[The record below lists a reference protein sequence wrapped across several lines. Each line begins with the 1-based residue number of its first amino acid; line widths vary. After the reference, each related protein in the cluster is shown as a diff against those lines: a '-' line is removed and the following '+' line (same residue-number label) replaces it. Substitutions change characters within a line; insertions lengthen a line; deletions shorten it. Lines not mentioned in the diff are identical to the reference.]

1 MEKTMTVDAL
11 ETLGTIIDEHA
22 GRDAIH
28 VAVEPVK
35 ARHILMPGQRITIGG
50 DTAYADPNGIGIVD
64 PFLPFPVQTGQW
76 FWMLLMPRTITS
88 LRHVWKHPFFDKQE
102 ENKDKF
108 RRAEAENWMRNYL
121 ESHNDNPGFDLI
133 YKAVMEGGSTT
144 IPDGDYD
151 HTGLRIEGEYLHVSG
166 RDAHGEI
173 DPKFWDMMEIL
184 TGRKMTKRP
193 THFSCGC

>member
-1 MEKTMTVDAL
+1 MTVDAL
-11 ETLGTIIDEHA
+11 ATLGTIIDEHA

-28 VAVEPVK
+28 IAVEPVE
-35 ARHILMPGQRITIGG
+35 AGEPLLPGQRITLKGNRAFLANQG
-50 DTAYADPNGIGIVD
+50 ENIGIVD
-64 PFLPFPVQTGQW
+64 PFLDQPVYTGER
-76 FWMLLMPRTITS
+76 FWMLLLPRTITS

-121 ESHNDNPGFDLI
+121 ESHNDNPGFELI
-133 YKAVMEGGSTT
+133 YKAVMQGGNTT
-144 IPDGDYD
+144 VLDDDDDEY
-151 HTGLRIEGEYLHVSG
+151 TGIRFDGEYLHVSG

-184 TGRKMTKRP
+184 TGRKMTNRP